1 MANETPPAL
10 TAEQW
15 DAQDYR
21 QTARE
26 LDQWAQTRA
35 EAAADDTTE
44 YVAKLGLS
52 ASGAVIA
59 MNRAPDRVL
68 VPPPAR
74 PALAAFALAHQPIGF
89 TSADVEAVFHA
100 AERTDDVA
108 SAGQLRAIAQ
118 RLQAL
123 IPPPLH
129 PRSP

>member
-21 QTARE
+21 QAARD
-26 LDQWAQTRA
+26 LDQWAQR

-52 ASGAVIA
+52 ASGVVIA
-59 MNRAPDRVL
+59 MNRAHDRVL

-74 PALAAFALAHQPIGF
+74 PALVAFALAHQPFGF
-89 TSADVEAVFHA
+89 TSADVEAVVRA
-100 AERTDDVA
+100 AERIDDA
-108 SAGQLRAIAQ
+108 ESAGQLRAIAQ

-123 IPPPLH
+123 IPPAAA
-129 PRSP
+129 

>member
-1 MANETPPAL
+1 MANDTPPAL

-21 QTARE
+21 QAARD
-26 LDQWAQTRA
+26 LDQWAQR

-52 ASGAVIA
+52 ASGVVIA
-59 MNRAPDRVL
+59 MNRAHDRVL

-74 PALAAFALAHQPIGF
+74 PALAAFALAHQPFGF
-89 TSADVEAVFHA
+89 TSADVEAVVRA
-100 AERTDDVA
+100 AERTDDA
-108 SAGQLRAIAQ
+108 GSAGQLRAIAQ

-123 IPPPLH
+123 IPPAAA
-129 PRSP
+129 